1 MSKKKDADEK
11 AFVCPVGRFFMSFE
25 GKGGKRSPFFDHLSR
40 SGLEFLKAV
49 RALVD
54 EKIEVLEKK
63 EKKGGGRTAT
73 KIEVE

>member
-11 AFVCPVGRFFMSFE
+11 RFVCPVGRFFMSFE
-25 GKGGKRSPFFDHLSR
+25 GKGAKKSPFFEHISK

-49 RALVD
+49 RSLVD
-54 EKIEVLEKK
+54 ERIESLERK
-63 EKKGGGRTAT
+63 EGKEGCRTAT